1 MLEQLARI
9 ADQVR
14 IRIPDAHRRA
24 IAVVGAGEI
33 VDVAHLPA
41 YRAHGLDIRGIYDL
55 DPARARE
62 VATRHELP
70 HVYASLDDLLAD
82 PDVEV
87 VDIAVVPT
95 AQPSVATAAVAAGKH
110 LLCQKPLAPDL
121 ATARRLADEAESA
134 GVRMAVNQQL
144 RWDEGIAAAREMVA
158 AGWIGDVTTIAFTV
172 DVATDFSGWGWL
184 VDSDRLEITYHSI
197 HYLDAVRSILGDP
210 LRVFATASR
219 VPEQKTRGET
229 HTISTLVFAGEQRAV
244 VHANHNNLSADQRA
258 EFRINGTHGAV
269 HGTLGL
275 MYDYPHG
282 RPDTLRLHSAV
293 LPTDG
298 WLHYPVSTRWVP
310 DAFAGPMA
318 GLLAWIATGQQAP
331 TAARDNLR
339 TLALV
344 EALYRSIDDGQAQ
357 HLDPT

>member
-1 MLEQLARI
+1 MFEQLATI

-14 IRIPDAHRRA
+14 IRIPEAHRRP

-55 DPARARE
+55 DPVRAAD

-70 HVYASLDDLLAD
+70 RVYASLDELLTD
-82 PDVEV
+82 TEVDV

-95 AQPSVATAAVAAGKH
+95 AQPQVAAAAIAAGKH

-121 ATARRLADEAESA
+121 ETARRLAADAEAA
-134 GVRMAVNQQL
+134 GLRLAVNQQL
-144 RWDEGIAAAREMVA
+144 RWDEGIAAAREIVA
-158 AGWIGDVTTIAFTV
+158 RGWIGAVTTIAFTV
-172 DVATDFSGWGWL
+172 DVSTDFSGWGWL

-219 VPEQKTRGET
+219 VPAQKTRGET

-244 VHANHNNLSADQRA
+244 VHANHNNLSADPRA
-258 EFRINGTHGAV
+258 EFRINGTDGAL

-282 RPDTLRLHSAV
+282 RPDTLRLHSTV

-298 WLHYPVSTRWVP
+298 WLNYPVSTRWVP

-318 GLLAWIATGQQAP
+318 GLLAWIATGQPAP
-331 TAARDNLR
+331 TAAPDNLR

-344 EALYRSIDDGQAQ
+344 DALYRSIATGTAQ
-357 HLDPT
+357 EVAPV